1 MFNMKQLQLR
11 NIFGRPVLPKE
22 EPDPHAITFNRIQ
35 VPAQGINNVTVTFA
49 HNKFDDIQGPV
60 NSLRI
65 VGSGASA
72 CYAGRFHT
80 GSVVPTIECEQAI
93 HVPENIELEKNK
105 WYEWNIFDN
114 VLTIIDIT

>member
-1 MFNMKQLQLR
+1 MLNMKQLQLR

-65 VGSGASA
+65 AGSGASA

-80 GSVVPTIECEQAI
+80 GSVVPTIECEQAV